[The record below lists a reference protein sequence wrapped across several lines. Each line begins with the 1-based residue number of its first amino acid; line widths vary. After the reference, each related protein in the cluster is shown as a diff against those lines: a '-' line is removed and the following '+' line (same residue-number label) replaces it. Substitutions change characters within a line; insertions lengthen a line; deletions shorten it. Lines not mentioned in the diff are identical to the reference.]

1 MAKVSKYNKERQT
14 EEYIGAPSSFNLKDD
29 KIIINAETELGVSE
43 IVEQLAPIPESI
55 PVPEPIPESIP
66 VPEPIPE
73 PIKPTSSKATKE
85 STKSTTMPEINP
97 IIIKLE
103 KPAYIKYIM
112 QNTGEESTR
121 VLHDQKIA
129 LSRGTIYKLPIT
141 TPSLNLQNS
150 YVIRVKEKFADIIRI
165 LNVAEGFVTIEP
177 LIHGVVLVNGDEI
190 AVLI

>member
-43 IVEQLAPIPESI
+43 IVEQLA
-55 PVPEPIPESIP
+55 PIPESIP